1 MSSRNRDEKDDFVK
15 EGIPVHDPAVHVELA
30 IARVNSTPKAKGLNG
45 LFADVAEMHAGAL
58 CNVTDD
64 AQ

>member
-1 MSSRNRDEKDDFVK
+1 M
-15 EGIPVHDPAVHVELA
+15 HDPAVHVELA
-30 IARVNSTPKAKGLNG
+30 IARMNSTPKAKGLNG

-64 AQ
+64 AQGARNLAGKLACILGQRQ

>member
-1 MSSRNRDEKDDFVK
+1 M
-15 EGIPVHDPAVHVELA
+15 HDPAVHVELA
-30 IARVNSTPKAKGLNG
+30 IARMNSTPKAKGLNG
-45 LFADVAEMHAGAL
+45 LFADLAEMHAGAL

>member
-1 MSSRNRDEKDDFVK
+1 M
-15 EGIPVHDPAVHVELA
+15 HDPAVHVELE
-30 IARVNSTPKAKGLNG
+30 IACVNSTPKTKGLNG

-58 CNVTDD
+58 CNVADD